1 MANMKE
7 VNKYI
12 KTNYPQWDITAY
24 RGDGYVYFVF
34 GVHEI
39 PSLYVH
45 PVSTETNTLV
55 DMVLAQIQDYLIEN
69 DMVV

>member
-12 KTNYPQWDITAY
+12 KTNYPQWDIKAY
-24 RGDGYVYFVF
+24 RGDCYVYFVF
-34 GVHEI
+34 GAHEI
-39 PSLYVH
+39 DSLYVN
-45 PVSTETNTLV
+45 PVSTKTNTLV
-55 DMVLAQIQDYLIEN
+55 DLVLEQIQDYLIEN